1 MVLRTAVNSKLLKQ
15 LIITYIRAIKMWQNL
30 YEILTKLNNVL
41 TQLTENHQLCSQSN
55 LIDIISSSK
64 LLCEEDS

>member
-1 MVLRTAVNSKLLKQ
+1 
-15 LIITYIRAIKMWQNL
+15 MWQNL